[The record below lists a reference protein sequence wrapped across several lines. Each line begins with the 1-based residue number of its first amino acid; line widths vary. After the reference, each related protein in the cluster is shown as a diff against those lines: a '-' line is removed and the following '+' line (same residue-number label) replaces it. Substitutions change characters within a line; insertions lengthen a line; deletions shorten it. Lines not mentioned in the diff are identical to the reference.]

1 MSPPGPLD
9 GLTILDLTRVLSGPY
24 CTMLLADMGARVIKV
39 EQPGRGDDTRAWGP
53 PFVGAESAYFL
64 SINRNK
70 ESVTLDFKTAEGR
83 DILERLTGRADVLVE
98 NFRPGTLSR
107 VGFDYPAVAR
117 RHPRLVYCSISGFG
131 QTGPRRDQPGYDAV
145 IQAEGGLMSVTG
157 DPDGPAYRV
166 GVAIADLVAGLM
178 AAQGIGLALFARE
191 RTGRGQ
197 QVDISMLD
205 GVVSLLSYHAS
216 TYLTTGALS
225 RRVGNQ
231 HATIAPYD
239 TFATADGEL
248 FLAVGND
255 DQFQRFCKAAE
266 LQKLLEDERFSTNP
280 RRVANEASLQEIIE
294 PAMRK
299 RKRDEWIAA
308 LADAGVPCGAV
319 RSVPEALSDPQVSTR
334 RMVEAVEHAVLG
346 SMKVLGT
353 PIKLSDTSAS
363 VRSAPPTLGQHT
375 DTVLAELGLS
385 GAEIT
390 ALKTRAI
397 V

>member
-1 MSPPGPLD
+1 MPAPGPLA
-9 GLTILDLTRVLSGPY
+9 GLTIVDLTRVLSGPY
-24 CTMLLADMGARVIKV
+24 CTMLLADMGARVIKI

-53 PFVGAESAYFL
+53 PFVGEESAYFL

-70 ESVTLDFKTAEGR
+70 ESVTLDFKATEGR
-83 DILERLTGRADVLVE
+83 RILNQLISTADVVVE
-98 NFRPGTLSR
+98 NFRPGVMTRL
-107 VGFDYPAVAR
+107 GLDYAALAER
-117 RHPRLVYCSISGFG
+117 YPRLVFCSISGFG
-131 QTGPRRDQPGYDAV
+131 QDGPRRDHAGYDAV

-157 DPDGPAYRV
+157 DADGRAFRV
-166 GVAIADLVAGLM
+166 GVAVTDMVAGLL
-178 AAQGIGLALFARE
+178 AAQGIVLALFARE

-205 GVVSLLSYHAS
+205 GVISLLSYHAS
-216 TYLTTGALS
+216 IYLTTGAES
-225 RRVGNQ
+225 RRVGNR

-239 TFATADGEL
+239 TFPTADGEL

-294 PAMRK
+294 PVMRK

-385 GAEIT
+385 GADIT
-390 ALKTRAI
+390 ALRTRAI